1 MIHASLV
8 IGSCTQA
15 AAASCSS
22 LEASMRRVIILAL
35 ALATFAPVRA
45 QRPQISTNPETPFK
59 LASFQADG
67 KTRVGL
73 VLGAR
78 ILDIEGA
85 QTAVVQELG
94 LRGTPPMPRDMR
106 ALVEDYDRI
115 APQLYRIANRYKD
128 GSADTAPFSFR
139 ADRAAILAPIK
150 YPYNILAIAANYK
163 LHAGEMF
170 PPGSPQ
176 QKAALE
182 ADQDKENPVFFAKS
196 PRSCIIDPDEA
207 YVMPP
212 GRNVDWEGE
221 LAIVMGKPALNVSES
236 KAHDYVFGYSI
247 MYDVS
252 DRGGQGRP
260 LTGMFPGPNWFAGKS
275 RDKSA
280 PFGPVILPK
289 EFAPNPPHFHI
300 VTRVNGVVKQD
311 GNTSNWIW
319 DEAHMIRYLT
329 SILTLYPGDVI
340 SSGTPDGVGAG
351 RKPPEFLKPGDV
363 VTIEVD
369 GIGTLRTPMKAA
381 ASASAQ

>member
-1 MIHASLV
+1 
-8 IGSCTQA
+8 
-15 AAASCSS
+15 
-22 LEASMRRVIILAL
+22 MRRVAILAFVL
-35 ALATFAPVRA
+35 AMLAPARA
-45 QRPQISTNPETPFK
+45 QRPLISTNPDTPFK
-59 LASFQADG
+59 LATFQADG
-67 KTRVGL
+67 RIRVGI
-73 VLGAR
+73 VLGTR

-85 QTAVVQELG
+85 HTAVVQELA
-94 LRGTPPMPRDMR
+94 LRGMPAMPRDMR
-106 ALVEDYDRI
+106 TLVEDYDRI
-115 APQLYRIANRYKD
+115 APHLYRIANRFKD
-128 GSADTAPFSFR
+128 ASADNPIFAFR
-139 ADRAAILAPIK
+139 VDRVAILAPIK

-196 PRSCIIDPDEA
+196 PRSCIIDPDEP
-207 YVMPP
+207 YIMPA

-221 LAIVMGKPALNVSES
+221 LAIVIGKPALNVSEQ

-252 DRGGQGRP
+252 DRGGAGRP

-280 PFGPVILPK
+280 PFGPFIVPK

-300 VTRVNGVVKQD
+300 VTKVNGVVKQD
-311 GNTSNWIW
+311 GNTMNWIW
-319 DEAHMIRYLT
+319 DEAHMVRYLS

-351 RKPPEFLKPGDV
+351 RKPPEFLKAGDV
-363 VTIEVD
+363 VTIEID
-369 GIGTLRTPMKAA
+369 GIGTLRTPMKAGGA
-381 ASASAQ
+381 PATP

>member
-1 MIHASLV
+1 
-8 IGSCTQA
+8 
-15 AAASCSS
+15 
-22 LEASMRRVIILAL
+22 MRRMVVVAL
-35 ALATFAPVRA
+35 ALATLVPARA
-45 QRPQISTNPETPFK
+45 QRPLISTNPETPFK
-59 LASFQADG
+59 LATFQADG
-67 KTRVGL
+67 RTRVGL
-73 VLGAR
+73 VLGGR

-85 QTAVVQELG
+85 HTAVVQELG
-94 LRGTPPMPRDMR
+94 LRGTPPMPRDLR
-106 ALVEDYDRI
+106 SLIEDYERI
-115 APQLYRIANRYKD
+115 APHLYRIANRFKD
-128 GSADTAPFSFR
+128 EGAGSPAFAFR
-139 ADRAAILAPIK
+139 VDRVAILAPIK

-176 QKAALE
+176 QKAAIE

-196 PRSCIIDPDEA
+196 PRSCIIDPDEP
-207 YVMPP
+207 YPMPA
-212 GRNVDWEGE
+212 GRNIDWEGE
-221 LAIVMGKPALNVSES
+221 LAIVIGKPALNVTEAT
-236 KAHDYVFGYSI
+236 AHDHVFGYSI

-252 DRGGQGRP
+252 DRGGAGRP

-280 PFGPVILPK
+280 PFGPFIVPK

-300 VTRVNGVVKQD
+300 VTKVNGVVKQD

-319 DEAHMIRYLT
+319 DEAHMIRYLS

-381 ASASAQ
+381 PAGSAQ